1 MKRHSEAREV
11 QLVVV
16 GAPGGPLDLVRD
28 AEERPVGINLGG
40 VGAQRVVT
48 HLQEVAH
55 IDTRGEQAVLAL
67 VVALEHLLELL
78 TGLSLLTKVPS
89 DRREPLPVRS
99 EEHTSEL
106 QSRGHLV
113 CRLLLEKK
121 NQTNT
126 PDTGR

>member
-1 MKRHSEAREV
+1 RPLAAPGALRALPPQAGEQIRLRQLPTDAREV

-78 TGLSLLTKVPS
+78 TGLSLLTKVP
-89 DRREPLPVRS
+89 
-99 EEHTSEL
+99 
-106 QSRGHLV
+106 
-113 CRLLLEKK
+113 
-121 NQTNT
+121 
-126 PDTGR
+126 